1 MPCTLTEA
9 IAHLDNLLDPA
20 RFKDYCPNGLQ
31 VPGKANVSRVATG
44 VTASAELFEQAIA
57 IEADLVIVHHGL
69 FWGSKP
75 TSIDTPMKRRLKS
88 LFDSDI
94 ALAAYHL
101 PLDAHPEVGNNA
113 LIANALG
120 AETITPFA
128 PHEGESIG
136 QLAHF
141 SGEGIEA
148 QALFAKI
155 AELTARTPL
164 VFDSGPS
171 QIRNLAIVSG
181 GGANYFPDAVATKA
195 DAFLTGEPA
204 ERVMAE
210 ARETATHFIA
220 AGHYAT
226 ETFGVRRLGEDLAA
240 RCSLEHT
247 FIDVPNPV

>member
-9 IAHLDNLLDPA
+9 ISHLDNLLDPA
-20 RFKDYCPNGLQ
+20 RFKDYGPNGLQ
-31 VPGKANVSRVATG
+31 VPGKATVAKLATG
-44 VTASAELFEQAIA
+44 VTASAELFEQATVA
-57 IEADLVIVHHGL
+57 EADLVIVHHGL

-75 TSIDTPMKRRLKS
+75 TSIDAPMKRRLKL
-88 LFDSDI
+88 LFDADI

-113 LIANALG
+113 LIAHALG

-128 PHEGESIG
+128 QHEGEPIG

-141 SGEGIEA
+141 PDEGLEA
-148 QALFAKI
+148 QALFVKVAK
-155 AELTARTPL
+155 LTARAPL
-164 VFDSGPS
+164 VFDSGPDQVRS
-171 QIRNLAIVSG
+171 LAIVSG
-181 GGANYFPDAVATKA
+181 GGAGYFPDAIAAKA

-210 ARETATHFIA
+210 AHETATHFIA

-240 RCSLEHT
+240 RFGLEHT
-247 FIDVPNPV
+247 FIDIPNPI